1 MGGTCKTL
9 TLAEIGEIN
18 RLLIAEFGGIY
29 FAGDY
34 NQQNPGSLEHVL
46 EQIQG
51 SLFGH
56 DAYPSLLEKAA
67 ALAWRINTSHVFHDG
82 NKRTAMES
90 CRVFLYLNG
99 YQMRID
105 AEVTHMALAIAAHE
119 VTFDAFVEWLRA
131 RCVRSELSDQPS
143 LDVTSDDAR
152 G

>member
-1 MGGTCKTL
+1 MGGTCKIL
-9 TLAEIGEIN
+9 TLAEIREIN

-29 FAGDY
+29 FAGDH

-51 SLFGH
+51 PLFGH

-90 CRVFLYLNG
+90 CRAFLHLNG
-99 YQMRID
+99 YQMRMGS
-105 AEVTHMALAIAAHE
+105 EVTSMALAIAAHE
-119 VTFDAFVEWLRA
+119 VTFEAFVEWLRA
-131 RCVRSELSDQPS
+131 RCVQSDLYDEPS
-143 LDVTSDDAR
+143 PDGTRDDVR
-152 G
+152 C